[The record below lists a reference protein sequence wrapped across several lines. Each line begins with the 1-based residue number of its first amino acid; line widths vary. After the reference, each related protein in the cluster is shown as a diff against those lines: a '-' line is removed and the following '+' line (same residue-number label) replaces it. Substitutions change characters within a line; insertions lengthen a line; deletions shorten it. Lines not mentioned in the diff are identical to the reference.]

1 MNRKVG
7 DKVKIISSEKAL
19 EVVGFIEFMMKR
31 WCEKKATIKRKL
43 EYGGTY
49 YYRIDLD
56 DQLFLWTDKMFEKE
70 RGGNLLK
77 NE

>member
-7 DKVKIISSEKAL
+7 DRVNIISSKKAL
-19 EVVGFIEFMMKR
+19 EVVGFIEIMMKNF
-31 WCEKKATIKRKL
+31 CEKKATIKRKL

-56 DQLFLWTDKMFEKE
+56 DQLFLWTDDMFEKE
-70 RGGNLLK
+70 RGGLLK

>member
-7 DKVKIISSEKAL
+7 DRVKIISSEKAL
-19 EVVGFIEFMMKR
+19 TVFEFIEFMMKNF
-31 WCEKKATIKRKL
+31 CEKKATIKRKV
-43 EYGGTY
+43 EYGETY

-56 DQLFLWTDKMFEKE
+56 DQLFLWTDEMFEKE
-70 RGGNLLK
+70 RGGLLK

>member
-1 MNRKVG
+1 MNRKIG
-7 DKVKIISSEKAL
+7 DRVKIISSEKAL

-31 WCEKKATIKRKL
+31 WCEKKATIKQKL

-56 DQLFLWTDKMFEKE
+56 DQLFLWTEDMFEKE
-70 RGGNLLK
+70 KWGLLK

>member
-7 DKVKIISSEKAL
+7 DRVKIISSEKAL

-31 WCEKKATIKRKL
+31 WCGKKATIKRKV
-43 EYGGTY
+43 EFGETY

-56 DQLFLWTDKMFEKE
+56 DQLFLWTDDMFEKE
-70 RGGNLLK
+70 KGGNLLK